1 MNQRKRDKI
10 LDDIKELVTDEKIL
24 QEENE
29 TLRDLKTFSKFHSE
43 MMSRFHSEY
52 IDLDKPHRKHENV
65 IDFIEE
71 FTNDYFKYPYER
83 PIMPEKIY
91 VEVLEDIFDYDDEIA
106 FKKGEKYTAWANTTS
121 RQYILKVDDIQMPI
135 GEYASDQEVI
145 IYYKDKLK
153 LDGIS
158 QNGFAF

>member
-83 PIMPEKIY
+83 PIMPEKIFI
-91 VEVLEDIFDYDDEIA
+91 EILEDIY
-106 FKKGEKYTAWANTTS
+106 GN
-121 RQYILKVDDIQMPI
+121 
-135 GEYASDQEVI
+135 G
-145 IYYKDKLK
+145 DK
-153 LDGIS
+153 I
-158 QNGFAF
+158 